1 MTMFRLSIL
10 YVLVFAVVACADE
23 PSPSADPAESSAMS
37 LSAPPAEPATD
48 PQPPARPA
56 RAAPLRDIVAA
67 FAAGIDHAPAAEDRQ
82 LDVMVPGPRAGDS
95 PMPAVVAVH
104 HAGSAASERF
114 DIDLEGAYPDALEL
128 FDVLLGP
135 GHTLTPAMVD
145 CPPAD
150 DAVGAPKTTHYDLD
164 GFGNRL
170 RVKYTSEDY
179 RRGSTRISIF
189 SDWPAREADRCF

>member
-1 MTMFRLSIL
+1 
-10 YVLVFAVVACADE
+10 
-23 PSPSADPAESSAMS
+23 MS
-37 LSAPPAEPATD
+37 LAAPPAEPATD

-56 RAAPLRDIVAA
+56 RATPLRDVIVA
-67 FAAGIDHAPAAEDRQ
+67 FAAGIDHASDAEDRQ
-82 LDVMVPGPRAGDS
+82 LDVMVPGPRGGDA
-95 PMPAVVAVH
+95 PVPAVVAVH
-104 HAGSAASERF
+104 HAGSAVSERL

-135 GHTLTPAMVD
+135 GHTLTQAMVD
-145 CPPAD
+145 CPRAD

-179 RRGSTRISIF
+179 RRGSTRISILR
-189 SDWPAREADRCF
+189 DWPASEADRCF

>member
-1 MTMFRLSIL
+1 MTVFRLSIL
-10 YVLVFAVVACADE
+10 YVLVFAMAACAGE
-23 PSPSADPAESSAMS
+23 PSPSADPAEPSAMS

-56 RAAPLRDIVAA
+56 RATPLRDVVVA
-67 FAAGIDHAPAAEDRQ
+67 FADGIDPASAVEDRQ
-82 LDVMVPGPRAGDS
+82 LDVMVPGPRRGDA
-95 PMPAVVAVH
+95 PVPAIVSVH
-104 HAGSAASERF
+104 HVGSAASERLDF
-114 DIDLEGAYPDALEL
+114 DLEGAYPDALEL

-135 GHTLTPAMVD
+135 GHTLTQAMVD
-145 CPPAD
+145 CPRAD

-189 SDWPAREADRCF
+189 SAWPASEADRCF